1 MIGTVLAGKY
11 KIESLI
17 GSGGMANVYKALC
30 LTDQSTVAVKV
41 LKDEFKEDAGFV
53 RRFKMEARA
62 VLTLSHDNIVRSYDV
77 GEDNGCYFIVLEY
90 VEGSTLK
97 ELIQKEGGLNPRD
110 AVNIACQM
118 LEALSHAHERGI
130 IHRDVKPQ
138 NVIVNKRGKA
148 KLADFGI
155 ARDVS
160 MSTRT
165 FAGANVLG
173 SVHYLSP
180 EQARGEQVRIESD
193 IYSMGIT
200 LYEMLTGAVP
210 FVGETSVSIALKHLN
225 EEIPA
230 PLNFEPSLPRSLSDI
245 VVKAAS
251 KDPSIRY
258 HSAKDMRHDLIRSLR
273 EPNGTFAIIRKKPE
287 PKPKRRGPSHVL
299 NIGLLTLTALG
310 LFVIMFFLGRSLLE
324 REPSQLE
331 ADLIPKLT
339 EKTLADAEEF
349 ARLRGG
355 FVVQVEDWIPSRDY
369 ESGVVISQ
377 TPPAGEK
384 GVEGD
389 VISVVVSSGN
399 NNATV
404 PDLFGSALADG
415 LMLVDQA
422 GLTGGEITYQVSE
435 FPEGTIFRQ
444 DPPPDT
450 VVIKGDSV
458 DMWISGNPDRNFEMP
473 ILIGYSLEDTLKVL
487 AERQFKR
494 VLIREHEPQ
503 NGEKTAADN
512 TVIMQSP
519 SSGLTVTNNS
529 TVEVT
534 VQRILK
540 GPFGAD
546 LTFNVD
552 IEQNDTPV
560 MVTLLLEDSVELV
573 LYEGLLPAGEQQP
586 VSISAYVRQGGEF
599 DTILYVNGIETKRK
613 VVNNTYRG
621 Y

>member
-1 MIGTVLAGKY
+1 MIGTTLAGKY
-11 KIESLI
+11 RIDSLI
-17 GSGGMANVYKALC
+17 GSGGMANVYKAFSLI
-30 LTDQSTVAVKV
+30 DQKTVAVKV

-62 VLTLSHDNIVRSYDV
+62 VLTLSHDNIVRSFDV

-90 VEGSTLK
+90 VEGATLK
-97 ELIQKEGGLNPRD
+97 ELIQKEGGLSPRD

-118 LEALSHAHERGI
+118 LDALSHAHERGI

-138 NVIVNKRGKA
+138 NVIVNRRGKA

-160 MSTRT
+160 TSTRT

-180 EQARGEQVRIESD
+180 EQAKGEQVSVESD

-200 LYEMLTGAVP
+200 LYEMLTGTVP
-210 FVGETSVSIALKHLN
+210 FIGETSVSIALKHLN

-230 PLNFEPSLPRSLSDI
+230 PVSSDPSLPRSLSDI

-251 KDPSIRY
+251 KDPALRY
-258 HSAKDMRHDLIRSLR
+258 HSARDMRHDLIRTLR
-273 EPNGTFAIIRKKPE
+273 EPNGTFAVIRKKTD
-287 PKPKRRGPSHVL
+287 PKPKRRRVSHVW
-299 NIGLLTLTALG
+299 NIGILTVIALG

-324 REPSQLE
+324 REPSQQE

-339 EKTLADAEEF
+339 EKTLEDAENF
-349 ARLRGG
+349 AKLRGG
-355 FVVQVEDWIPSRDY
+355 FIVQVEDWIPSRDY
-369 ESGVVISQ
+369 ESGVIISQ

-384 GVEGD
+384 GAEGD
-389 VISVVVSSGN
+389 IISVVVSSGN

-404 PDLFGSALADG
+404 PDLFGSSLADG
-415 LMLVDQA
+415 LMLIDQA
-422 GLTGGEITYQVSE
+422 GLSEGEVTYQTSE

-444 DPPPDT
+444 DPPPET
-450 VVIKGDSV
+450 VVIKGDAV
-458 DMWISGNPDRNFEMP
+458 DIWISGNPDRNFEMP
-473 ILIGYSLEDTLKVL
+473 ILIGHPLEDTLKVL
-487 AERQFKR
+487 AERQFQK
-494 VLIREHEPQ
+494 VLIREQEPKE
-503 NGEKTAADN
+503 GEVPALDN

-519 SSGLTVTNNS
+519 SSGLTVTNIS
-529 TVEVT
+529 MVEIT

-546 LTFNVD
+546 VAFNVN
-552 IEQNDTPV
+552 IEKNDTPV
-560 MVTLLLEDSVELV
+560 MVTLLLEDSAELV
-573 LYEGLLPAGEQQP
+573 LYEGLLPAGTQQP
-586 VSISAYVRQGGEF
+586 VSVRALVRQGGEF
-599 DTILYVNGIETKRK
+599 DTILYVNGVETGRK
-613 VVNNTYRG
+613 VVNCTYRG